1 MDSKE
6 AAVQVAN
13 ETVVDLLRAVM
24 DVSEPVES
32 TATGVA
38 GATSCHR
45 PNQTRGVFDARMTQ
59 RNSALVQD
67 DVAGAN
73 ALEIQSQQLRR
84 TARVSR
90 YDVCKIAG
98 FVADA
103 ACRVSVGKGGA

>member
-1 MDSKE
+1 VDSKE

-73 ALEIQSQQLRR
+73 AIQSQQLLR
-84 TARVSR
+84 TARVAR
-90 YDVCKIAG
+90 YDVCKIAR